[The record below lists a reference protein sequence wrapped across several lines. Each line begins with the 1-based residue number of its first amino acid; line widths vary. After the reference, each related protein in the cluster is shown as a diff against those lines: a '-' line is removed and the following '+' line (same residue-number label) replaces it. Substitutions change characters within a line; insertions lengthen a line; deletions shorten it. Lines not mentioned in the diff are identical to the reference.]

1 MIRRDDLIVT
11 VLKPDG
17 SYVITNV
24 PTGFELTVNGD
35 WIVRLVDTTERDEE
49 AGRG

>member
-1 MIRRDDLIVT
+1 MMRRDEMIVT

-24 PTGFELTVNGD
+24 PAGYELEVRGDGTV
-35 WIVRLVDTTERDEE
+35 IMVDTTGRDND
-49 AGRG
+49 